1 MLLHVCCERGC
12 AMGGDKGRQR
22 GQRRRIVGNAI
33 AAVLLFAGACMLL
46 APLAQSAMSQ
56 MVMDR
61 QIEQVLD
68 LRASSDSS
76 ARLDGE
82 QDDSGDEYAQTR
94 EWLERYNKKVA
105 AGKVSIASDPFS
117 FEDASDTFSSQGL
130 EDGLIGYVKI
140 PRMSCKL
147 PLYLGATAE
156 HMIEGAAVVSG
167 SSAPL
172 GGLSTNCV
180 IAAHRGYASAAMFRD
195 IEKLKLGDKVLVGSL
210 WEDMTYTVVNI
221 KTIDPSDVE
230 VVGVRAGEDMV
241 TLTTC
246 HPYGHNYLRYIVECK
261 RDDATADD
269 ASASG
274 EERDDSGSDDAVLD
288 EGAPLPLIED
298 CLRLAGSVVFLICAV
313 VLIARALRSRRR
325 AE

>member
-1 MLLHVCCERGC
+1 
-12 AMGGDKGRQR
+12 MGDDKGRQR
-22 GQRRRIVGNAI
+22 GQRRQLVGSI
-33 AAVLLFAGACMLL
+33 LAAVLLLAGALL
-46 APLAQSAMSQ
+46 LFAPLAQSALSQ
-56 MVMDR
+56 IAMDG

-68 LRASSDSS
+68 SRASGDSS
-76 ARLDGE
+76 AQPDDE
-82 QDDSGDEYAQTR
+82 QEDFGDEHAQTR

-130 EDGLIGYVKI
+130 EDGLIGYIKI
-140 PRMSCKL
+140 PRMSCRL

-172 GGLSTNCV
+172 GGPSTNCV

-195 IEKLKLGDKVLVGSL
+195 IEKLKVGDKVMVGSL
-210 WEDMTYTVVNI
+210 WEDMIYTVVNI

-230 VVGVRAGEDMV
+230 AVGVKAGEDMV

-261 RDDATADD
+261 RVDAAADG
-269 ASASG
+269 ATASG
-274 EERDDSGSDDAVLD
+274 EDRNDISSDDAVLD
-288 EGAPLPLIED
+288 EGSSLPLIED
-298 CLRLAGSVVFLICAV
+298 CLRFAGGVAFLICAA
-313 VLIARALRSRRR
+313 VLIARTARSRHR
-325 AE
+325 AG